1 MLSHALVGTQ
11 ASPLRKALIDSGL
24 GDDLTGGGYGPHYRQ
39 AIFSTGLK
47 GIATGDAD
55 KVESLVLETLASLA
69 ADGIDPDMLA
79 ASLNTVEFRLREANT
94 GAFPRGLMYAMSA
107 IQLWQH
113 GGDPLAGLEFEEQLS
128 SIKQHLADNPRT
140 FEVADR
146 GASAEQQP
154 PHRGAAS
161 ARSRRARAGRGGRA
175 RPSGRRAGGDE
186 RLLTSSRCWRPWSG

>member
-11 ASPLRKALIDSGL
+11 ASPLRKALINSGL

-55 KVESLVLETLASLA
+55 KVEALVLETLASLA

-79 ASLNTVEFRLREANT
+79 ASLNTVEFRLPR
-94 GAFPRGLMYAMSA
+94 GQHRRVPRGLMYAMRA

-113 GGDPLAGLEFEEQLS
+113 GGDPLAGLEFEESLS
-128 SIKQHLADNPRT
+128 SIKQRLADNPRT
-140 FEVADR
+140 FESLIEAHLLNNSHRTVVLLQPDPAAR
-146 GASAEQQP
+146 EQAE
-154 PHRGAAS
+154 AAE
-161 ARSRRARAGRGGRA
+161 RARLDAAAGR
-175 RPSGRRAGGDE
+175 DE
-186 RLLTSSRCWRPWSG
+186 RL